1 VHLRPAGILPGAL
14 RKSRQTRGV
23 AIKETLLAVRRV
35 PVTVGF
41 VALLAAAE
49 IGYAL
54 LARPDATRLAAW
66 ASTNVDRLRTEP
78 IGPMVVSAFVV
89 EDHPFA
95 WLAVAAVAFA
105 LVEWRV
111 GWWRAL
117 APAVAAH
124 VLGTLVSEGI
134 VWWRVDDHALPASA
148 LYQLDIGASYVVVG
162 VLAVAIVVA
171 PRAGQIVAAGLL
183 LALAPALLD
192 GTSTLA
198 VPAVGHLTAAAV
210 GFTSGAGLRRNAR
223 IAGCW
228 PGRRPM

>member
-1 VHLRPAGILPGAL
+1 VAIN
-14 RKSRQTRGV
+14 V

-95 WLAVAAVAFA
+95 WLVIAAVAFA

-124 VLGTLVSEGI
+124 VVGTLVSEGI
-134 VWWRVDDHALPASA
+134 VWWRVDDHALPTSE

-162 VLAVAIVVA
+162 VLAVAVVVA

-183 LALAPALLD
+183 VALSPSLLD

-210 GFTSGAGLRRNAR
+210 GFASGAVLRRNAR
-223 IAGCW
+223 IAGYW
-228 PGRRPM
+228 PARRPM